1 LRPFTDERLE
11 RLRDKVADLARTLR
25 ARQAPADAARFLASA
40 GLFKLCVPSTFGG
53 VADGVSPLALVV
65 AREVLAGAAADCDA
79 ALAVQAL
86 AALPVGWA
94 GTKEQRERWLPALAS
109 GQEIGAFALT
119 EAESGSDVAALATT
133 AAPEGEGGGYR
144 LDGQKI
150 LISGARAAT
159 VLVVFARTGQ
169 AADKRGLSAF
179 LVPRG
184 AEGVAVEDTPN
195 LGGHALA
202 SVSLSG
208 VRMPAAARLGAEGDG
223 LALALRT
230 LELMRPTVG
239 AAACGM
245 AARALAEARAHLRE
259 RHRGGVPLAQH
270 ESVQMKLAELA
281 TDLEAARLLVYRA
294 AWLREA
300 TASATRL
307 DAEASMAK
315 LFATEAA
322 GRIVDAALQLH
333 GGAGVVRGAVVERL
347 YREVRAL
354 RIYEGTSEI
363 QKLIIGRTLLT
374 SG

>member
-1 LRPFTDERLE
+1 MRPFTDERLE
-11 RLRDKVADLARTLR
+11 RLRDKVQELVRGLPARE
-25 ARQAPADAARFLASA
+25 APADAARFLAGA
-40 GLFKLCVPSTFGG
+40 GLFKLCAPAAFGG
-53 VADGVSPLALVV
+53 AADDVSPLALVV

-86 AALPVGWA
+86 AALPVAWA

-109 GQEIGAFALT
+109 GQEVGAFALT
-119 EAESGSDVAALATT
+119 EAGSGSDVGALAT
-133 AAPEGEGGGYR
+133 AATPGGDGYR
-144 LDGQKI
+144 LDGDKV

-159 VLVVFARTGQ
+159 MLVVFARTG
-169 AADKRGLSAF
+169 AAGDKRGVSAF
-179 LVPRG
+179 VVPRAAAG
-184 AEGVAVEDTPN
+184 LSVEETPN

-202 SVSLSG
+202 SVTLAG
-208 VRMPAAARLGAEGDG
+208 VRVPAAARLGAEGDG

-245 AARALAEARAHLRE
+245 AARALEEARAFVRA
-259 RHRGGVPLAQH
+259 RVRGGAPLAEH
-270 ESVQMKLAELA
+270 ESVRMKLADMA
-281 TDLEAARLLVYRA
+281 TELEAARLLVYRA

-300 TASATRL
+300 TASGTRL
-307 DAEASMAK
+307 PAEASMAK

-333 GGAGVVRGAVVERL
+333 GGAGVVSGAVVERL

-354 RIYEGTSEI
+354 RIYEGASEI
-363 QKLIIGRTLLT
+363 QKLVIARTML
-374 SG
+374 